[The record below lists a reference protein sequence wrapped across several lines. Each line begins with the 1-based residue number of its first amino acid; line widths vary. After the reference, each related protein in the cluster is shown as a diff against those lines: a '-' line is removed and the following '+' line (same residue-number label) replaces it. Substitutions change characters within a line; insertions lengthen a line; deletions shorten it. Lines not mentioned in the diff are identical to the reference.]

1 MSVFGVILSNKSLA
15 LKPFN
20 MSLNTKITIG
30 SQAYSHVGDLEWFE
44 GALLSLF
51 VEPKSGN
58 LFFLH
63 WVDLAEGNNR
73 WLFFQVSPRALQL
86 YLQGKLSNQD
96 VFFLDLSPT
105 TKLLELNGDGIV
117 KAVTEIAKPA
127 LTIDYVPSKDGYFQP
142 ELCPDLKRI
151 SEILIGKYEY
161 AMAA

>member
-1 MSVFGVILSNKSLA
+1 MNPSS
-15 LKPFN
+15 
-20 MSLNTKITIG
+20 KINIEK
-30 SQAYSHVGDLEWFE
+30 QAFSHVGDLEWFE

-58 LFFLH
+58 LHFLH

-96 VFFLDLSPT
+96 VFFLDVSPT
-105 TKLLELNGDGIV
+105 VKLLDVNEDGVV
-117 KAVTEIAKPA
+117 KAVEEIAKNQLPA
-127 LTIDYVPSKDGYFQP
+127 DFVPSKDGFFQP
-142 ELCPDLKRI
+142 ELCPDVKSLT
-151 SEILIGKYEY
+151 ELLVGNYQY

>member
-1 MSVFGVILSNKSLA
+1 MQASTK
-15 LKPFN
+15 FN
-20 MSLNTKITIG
+20 IG
-30 SQAYSHVGDLEWFE
+30 KQTFQHVGDLEWFE

-51 VEPKSGN
+51 VEPKSRN

-105 TKLLELNGDGIV
+105 AKLLDLNGDGLV
-117 KAVTEIAKPA
+117 KAVTEIGKPE
-127 LTIDYVPSKDGYFQP
+127 LPLDYVPSKDGYFQP
-142 ELCPDLKRI
+142 ELCPDLKGI
-151 SEILIGKYEY
+151 SEILVGRYEY